1 MLYAEVIYVK
11 QLISRCPGCQG
22 TLRISTLQCPD
33 CGMELKNDFE
43 LSKFDQLDSEQYKFL
58 LSFLKG
64 RGSLKEV
71 QADLQMSYPTAKKK
85 LDELLAA
92 LNLSEEK
99 EEDRSKKI
107 DMGDMSVDYTSR
119 KASEII
125 KAKIKENDGH
135 ATVYT
140 VRGLACEIYANPDGE
155 TFTSD
160 KLPIKP
166 PYEYSV
172 FDVIVNLLLERGGR
186 ARKGNGRNYR
196 LGDSGCEE
204 TTVVGAIAKYR
215 GRKVGDSVYDPVF
228 VMAAVLEWAGIVENV
243 RGELILTE
251 EYRKLL

>member
-1 MLYAEVIYVK
+1 MLCAEVIYVK

-33 CGMELKNDFE
+33 CGMELKNYFE
-43 LSKFDQLDSEQYKFL
+43 LSIFDQLDSEQYKFL
-58 LSFLKG
+58 LAFLKG

-92 LNLSEEK
+92 LNLSEAK
-99 EEDRSKKI
+99 EEDQPKKF
-107 DMGDMSVDYTSR
+107 DMGNMSVDYTSR

-125 KAKIKENDGH
+125 KAKIKENGGH
-135 ATVYT
+135 AIVYT
-140 VRGLACEIYANPDGE
+140 ARGLACEIYANPDGE

-166 PYEYSV
+166 PYEYTV

-215 GRKVGDSVYDPVF
+215 GRKVGDSVFDPVF
-228 VMAAVLEWAGIVENV
+228 VMAAVLEWAGIVENG

-251 EYRKLL
+251 EYRRLL